1 MKGIIDLINN
11 LGYAHNKLFSLEY
24 EIKDTGMQSPDMEIK
39 KEKNEHIFS
48 GNILIL
54 WAYDIGEDINL
65 EAVEESRTI
74 IKTPLQLPKH
84 FKQYNI
90 PLGIELPHPHQHSY
104 WISSK
109 IHNFGAVSLTYK
121 IPFNDTLENIRL
133 HCNELANK
141 YQQQSIFDAKSI
153 YKKIEPFI
161 AQPRF
166 FQTSSSYIII
176 QVDPQP
182 NQLDLT
188 QLQKEYGSTI
198 ASTLRFET
206 EMLSEVQKNEIL
218 DSAIGYF
225 RGSLIVIDVE
235 AAFVYEEDYDDI
247 IDLFEFANIQLLEL
261 RFFDRLLDQQINKI
275 YERKETSLSW
285 KAYLPFIGTF
295 FSDPVGQLKKLKAD
309 ISVITERLESSIKIA
324 GEPYYSEIHNLLA
337 DKLDL
342 KSWHDGIDRKLHIV
356 ADVQTVF
363 QQKIDTNREDLFS
376 VLIIIL
382 IFVELMFGILSYLR
396 G

>member
-1 MKGIIDLINN
+1 
-11 LGYAHNKLFSLEY
+11 
-24 EIKDTGMQSPDMEIK
+24 MQSSTPHIELK
-39 KEKNEHIFS
+39 KEKTEHIFS

-54 WAYDIGEDINL
+54 WAYDIGEDIDL
-65 EAVEESRTI
+65 EKIEESHDI

-84 FKQYNI
+84 FKQYNV
-90 PLGIELPHPHQHSY
+90 PLAIELPHPHAHSHC
-104 WISSK
+104 IGSK
-109 IHNFGAVSLTYK
+109 IHNFGAISLTYK
-121 IPFNDTLENIRL
+121 IPFTDTLENLRVN
-133 HCNELANK
+133 CNELANK
-141 YQQQSIFDAKSI
+141 YQQQSAIDAKSI
-153 YKKIEPFI
+153 YKKIESFI
-161 AQPRF
+161 TQPRF
-166 FQTSSSYIII
+166 FQTSASYVII

-182 NQLDLT
+182 AALDLT

-206 EMLSEVQKNEIL
+206 EILSEAQKNDIL

-225 RGSLIVIDVE
+225 RGSLIVIDID

-247 IDLFEFANIQLLEL
+247 IDLFEFANIQQLEL
-261 RFFDRLLDQQINKI
+261 RFFDRLLDQQINTI
-275 YERKETSLSW
+275 YERKETRLSW
-285 KAYLPFIGTF
+285 GAYLPFFGAF

-337 DKLDL
+337 EKLDL
-342 KSWHDGIDRKLHIV
+342 KTWHDGIDRKLRIV
-356 ADVQTVF
+356 EDVQTLF
-363 QQKIDTNREDLFS
+363 QQKIDTTREDLFS

-382 IFVELMFGILSYLR
+382 IFVELMFGILSYLK